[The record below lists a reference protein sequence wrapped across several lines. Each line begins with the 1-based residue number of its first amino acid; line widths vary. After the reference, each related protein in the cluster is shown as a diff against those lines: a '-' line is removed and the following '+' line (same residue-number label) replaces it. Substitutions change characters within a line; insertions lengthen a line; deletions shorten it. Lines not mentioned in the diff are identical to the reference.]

1 MSKTKNKA
9 VQRLIEFFGS
19 QMKLADA
26 LDVEQSSVSGWLNN
40 RFYISRDN
48 ADLAE
53 SLTNGVVRSEE
64 LRPRKKTK
72 PLAATRG
79 GVHFRINSTSEMN

>member
-1 MSKTKNKA
+1 MSKIKNEA

-26 LDVEQSSVSGWLNN
+26 LDVEQSAVSGWLNN

-72 PLAATRG
+72 TPSD
-79 GVHFRINSTSEMN
+79 N

>member
-1 MSKTKNKA
+1 
-9 VQRLIEFFGS
+9 
-19 QMKLADA
+19 MKLADA
-26 LDVEQSSVSGWLNN
+26 LDVEQSAVSGWLNN

-64 LRPRKKTK
+64 LRPRKKAK

-79 GVHFRINSTSEMN
+79 VSIFRINLRKVK

>member
-26 LDVEQSSVSGWLNN
+26 LDVEQSAVSGWLNN

-64 LRPRKKTK
+64 LRPRKKVKT
-72 PLAATRG
+72 PSA
-79 GVHFRINSTSEMN
+79 N